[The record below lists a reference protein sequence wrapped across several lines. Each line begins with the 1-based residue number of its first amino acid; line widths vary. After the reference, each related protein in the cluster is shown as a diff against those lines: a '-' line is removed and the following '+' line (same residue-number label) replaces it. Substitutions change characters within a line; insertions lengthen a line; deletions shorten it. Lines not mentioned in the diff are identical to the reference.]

1 MSNLSEL
8 LPTGGGQNAVDFV
21 ATGTLA
27 SGQTVLLKTD
37 GTVEAVGETTVSE
50 SIGSASQF
58 ASSSSTFSDGIS
70 ALYDVANNK
79 HVIAYRDNGDSF
91 KGKVVVVTAN
101 GESLSF
107 GTPVEFNSG
116 NSQQI
121 DAVYADSLGKFLVQY
136 RDYPDN
142 LKGKV
147 VVGTVSGTSATFGTP
162 APYADYNENYGRIAW
177 STDDNVFVVVWGD
190 ANNLG
195 ESRVGSVSGTTI
207 SYGTEVAFETDT
219 GAGGGSSEIALGYT
233 TDSKVV
239 VTYMNKDG
247 SSNRDNYARVGT
259 ISGTSISWG
268 ARTEIRAGTN
278 NWTNKEPEV
287 CYDPISGKVL
297 ISYWAETN
305 NDYPEVIV
313 GTISGTTISFGT
325 PVVVSS
331 NATSGQ
337 IPMVYNAAAQKIVIY
352 YAKNNNSSN
361 AFSRLVTISGTTPSL
376 SSELA
381 IVSGDAR
388 YYEAGLSYNSADSNV
403 LLAYPVPSAGG
414 SALVYTASYL
424 GTNLSATTFI
434 GITSE
439 AISNTATGAVNVYGG
454 INTAQTGLTIA
465 SDYYVQADGRL
476 ASGVEYAPY
485 SISGAAYSN
494 RSFSIAS
501 QETVPAGLAFNST
514 GTKMFIVGS
523 ANDTV
528 FQYSL
533 SAAYDISSASY
544 DSVSFSVSAQDT
556 TPYGLAFNPTGTK
569 MFIVGSANDA
579 VFQYSLSSA
588 FDLSS
593 ASYDSVT
600 LNISAQTTGPFDIT
614 FNNDGTKFYIA
625 NATGL
630 TVLQYS
636 MSSAYNLAT
645 ASYDSVSF
653 STSPQDSNSPR
664 SVAFNGDGTKMF
676 ITGQASNAVY
686 QYSLSS
692 AFNVSTA
699 SYDSINFSVAAQGET
714 NISSVIFNSSGT
726 AFYALGFQLDTVL
739 EYATTAL
746 AYVTTVKAGQAVS
759 ATTINMKDLT

>member
-21 ATGTLA
+21 ASGTLA
-27 SGQTVLLKTD
+27 SGQTVALKSN
-37 GTVEAVGETTVSE
+37 GQVEAVGQTAE
-50 SIGSASQF
+50 SIGTETEFQSGRCDYTDAV
-58 ASSSSTFSDGIS
+58 
-70 ALYDVANNK
+70 YDVNANK
-79 HVIAYRDNGDSF
+79 IVIFYNLNNG
-91 KGKVVVVTAN
+91 GPYGVVGTVS
-101 GESLSF
+101 GSSISF
-107 GTPVEFNSG
+107 GTPVNTG
-116 NSQQI
+116 QGQI
-121 DAVYADSLGKFLVQY
+121 YSTLGAVYDST
-136 RDYPDN
+136 N
-142 LKGKV
+142 NKV
-147 VVGTVSGTSATFGTP
+147 LYGFRIGSAGGVKVIVGTVSGTSISFGT
-162 APYADYNENYGRIAW
+162 ATSIDNGSNETGGTMAYDATAQKLVVNYP
-177 STDDNVFVVVWGD
+177 S
-190 ANNLG
+190 ANNSQYG
-195 ESRVGSVSGTTI
+195 ASVIGTVSGT
-207 SYGTEVAFETDT
+207 S
-219 GAGGGSSEIALGYT
+219 
-233 TDSKVV
+233 
-239 VTYMNKDG
+239 
-247 SSNRDNYARVGT
+247 
-259 ISGTSISWG
+259 
-268 ARTEIRAGTN
+268 
-278 NWTNKEPEV
+278 
-287 CYDPISGKVL
+287 
-297 ISYWAETN
+297 
-305 NDYPEVIV
+305 
-313 GTISGTTISFGT
+313 ISFGT
-325 PVVVSS
+325 PVVYTSSAINTGVGTGTVYDPVSQKVLLGYRDNS
-331 NATSGQ
+331 VARGYGIVGTVSGTSISFGTAVKYSGDNVTAGMKFGYSTSASK
-337 IPMVYNAAAQKIVIY
+337 ILIVYENENTNDGLALTA
-352 YAKNNNSSN
+352 
-361 AFSRLVTISGTTPSL
+361 TISGTSVSYGTSLLWVSNGFKLGAVNTVALNEDTNANLMVLGFTNNSSQGQVISFSISGTTVTAATSITTWDAGTQTYYIGGAYHTVEKKTIFSWGQSFSTGEAITYSPSF
-376 SSELA
+376 
-381 IVSGDAR
+381 
-388 YYEAGLSYNSADSNV
+388 
-403 LLAYPVPSAGG
+403 
-414 SALVYTASYL
+414 
-424 GTNLSATTFI
+424 TNLSATTFI

-454 INTAQTGLTIA
+454 INTVQTGLTIA

-653 STSPQDSNSPR
+653 STSSQDSNSPR

-699 SYDSINFSVAAQGET
+699 SYDSINFSVTAQGET
-714 NISSVIFNSSGT
+714 NLNSVIFNSSGT